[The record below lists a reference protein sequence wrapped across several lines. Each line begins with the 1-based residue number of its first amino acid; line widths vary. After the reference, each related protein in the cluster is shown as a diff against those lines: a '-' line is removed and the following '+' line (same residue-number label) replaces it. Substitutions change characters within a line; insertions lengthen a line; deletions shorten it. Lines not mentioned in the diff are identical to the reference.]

1 MNCTDLKDKS
11 GNTFDGPLLI
21 SPRIFNDSRGYFY
34 ETWNKKIFDEI
45 IKSDINFVQDN
56 QSFSTRNTLRGL
68 HYQINP
74 EAQGKFVRATSG
86 EIFDVIVD
94 LRKGSNTFTKWV
106 GVTLNSKNKKQ
117 LWIPAGFAHG
127 FLTLSSEAIVEYK
140 VTSFW
145 NKDYDRTLVWND
157 SSISIEWPLND
168 INKSPK
174 LSKKDLQAPGLKT
187 IIDKGDIFE

>member
-1 MNCTDLKDKS
+1 MT
-11 GNTFDGPLLI
+11 
-21 SPRIFNDSRGYFY
+21 RGYLY
-34 ETWNKKIFDEI
+34 ETWNHKLSDEI
-45 IKSDINFVQDN
+45 LKSDINFVQDT

-74 EAQGKFVRATSG
+74 EAQGKFVRATTG

-94 LRKGSNTFTKWV
+94 LRKDSNTFSKWV
-106 GVTLNSKNKKQ
+106 GVTLNSNNKKQ

-145 NKDYDRTLVWND
+145 NKDYEGHLFGMTPVFQSN
-157 SSISIEWPLND
+157 
-168 INKSPK
+168 
-174 LSKKDLQAPGLKT
+174 GH
-187 IIDKGDIFE
+187 